1 MAESTVPRVGDRAP
15 TFRAIASTGEVSL
28 DDFAGKQSVVLYF
41 YPKAD
46 TPGCTK
52 ESCAFRDHS
61 AEFTRRGVAIIG
73 VSADD
78 VSAQQAFDAKYNLRF
93 PLIADTDRKVIGAYG
108 AWGER
113 TRPDGSKVQGVMR
126 WTFLIDKSGTIRKV
140 YQNVTP
146 EEHASEILRDIDSLD
161 LG

>member
-1 MAESTVPRVGDRAP
+1 MTERTVPQVGERAP
-15 TFRAIASTGEVSL
+15 TFRATASTGEIAL
-28 DDFAGKQSVVLYF
+28 DDYRGKQSVVLYF

-61 AEFTRRGVAIIG
+61 AEFAKRGVAIIG

-78 VSAQQAFDAKYNLRF
+78 LSAQRAFDEKYNLRF
-93 PLIADTDRKVIGAYG
+93 PLIADTDRKVITAYG

-113 TRPDGSKVQGVMR
+113 TRPDGSKVQGVLR

-146 EEHASEILRDIDSLD
+146 EEHASEILQDIDALD